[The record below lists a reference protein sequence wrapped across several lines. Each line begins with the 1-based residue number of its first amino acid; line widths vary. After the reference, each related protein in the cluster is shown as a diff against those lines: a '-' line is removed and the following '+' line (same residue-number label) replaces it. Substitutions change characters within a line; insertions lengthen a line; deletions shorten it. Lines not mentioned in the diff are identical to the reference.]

1 MNNKSSLA
9 KLKKNAIVEDSQ
21 VGSEELL
28 KLSSEELL
36 KLSYEELLKL
46 SSEELLKKGF
56 IKMKNGELITWKP
69 VDYYKSPLDFL
80 SANLNQINLN
90 PVYQPIT
97 LEEEIA
103 HNIREW
109 TAAAAAA
116 ASTNK

>member
-56 IKMKNGELITWKP
+56 IKMKNGELITYP
-69 VDYYKSPLDFL
+69 N
-80 SANLNQINLN
+80 NLLLQKGISIIK
-90 PVYQPIT
+90 QPFDDQEFT
-97 LEEEIA
+97 D
-103 HNIREW
+103 
-109 TAAAAAA
+109 
-116 ASTNK
+116 